1 MNMHRYTL
9 RFPNNGVTDTN
20 HKETEMNDALKPPTD
35 EKAKPQKAA
44 KVPKAP
50 KEPKAPGNRSSFS
63 KLWPDDA
70 KLTCLVK
77 ENPKK
82 QGSASRDRFEHYFT
96 SKTVKEFLEKGGTY
110 ADIAYDIARQRIS
123 VTGGTRPTPEAPK
136 A

>member
-1 MNMHRYTL
+1 
-9 RFPNNGVTDTN
+9 
-20 HKETEMNDALKPPTD
+20 MNDALKPPTE
-35 EKAKPQKAA
+35 EKAPKTQKAP

-50 KEPKAPGNRSSFS
+50 KEPKEPSNRSSFS
-63 KLWPDDA
+63 KLWPMDA
-70 KLTCLVK
+70 TLKCLVK

-82 QGSASRDRFEHYFT
+82 QGSASRERFEHYFT

-123 VTGGTRPTPEAPK
+123 VTGGTQPTPEAPK